1 MYIVL
6 RGISTCF
13 TKSELL
19 YEIKLN
25 SFISYMPFLLVNGYH
40 NKNVYNFLYILSNC
54 YKYNIVLLSIVYK
67 QICDMVCNQCD
78 LKIMFVKFV

>member
-1 MYIVL
+1 MTLDMNIVL

-25 SFISYMPFLLVNGYH
+25 CFISYMPFLLVNGYH
-40 NKNVYNFLYILSNC
+40 IKNV
-54 YKYNIVLLSIVYK
+54 
-67 QICDMVCNQCD
+67 
-78 LKIMFVKFV
+78 